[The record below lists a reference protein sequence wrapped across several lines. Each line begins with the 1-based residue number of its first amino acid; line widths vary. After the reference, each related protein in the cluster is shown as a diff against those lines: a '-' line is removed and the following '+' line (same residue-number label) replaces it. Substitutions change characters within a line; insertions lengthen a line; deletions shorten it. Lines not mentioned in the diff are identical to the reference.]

1 VSFLPLDLMG
11 DGAISKVR
19 DENIQERD
27 WVVIFSFHGELDV
40 GGKDVKM
47 IEKRC

>member
-1 VSFLPLDLMG
+1 MMVGVGIEVFINVSFLPLDLMG

-27 WVVIFSFHGELDV
+27 
-40 GGKDVKM
+40 
-47 IEKRC
+47 